1 MKRYLGKPLFRE
13 TGLPNGLGAVMIR
26 APKHRGRQTGV
37 SFYKPTEIRML
48 ARHPNTVGLRSMI
61 SSEHALYMI
70 LFISNG
76 GGW

>member
-13 TGLPNGLGAVMIR
+13 TGLPVGSDTVMISALDPR
-26 APKHRGRQTGV
+26 ERQLV
-37 SFYKPTEIRML
+37 ASFYKPSEIRML
-48 ARHPNTVGLRSMI
+48 ARHPNTNGLRSI
-61 SSEHALYMI
+61 SSEHAVYLI

>member
-13 TGLPNGLGAVMIR
+13 TGLPIGSAAVMIM
-26 APKHRGRQTGV
+26 PPMTRGRQPV
-37 SFYKPTEIRML
+37 ASFLKPTEIRML
-48 ARHPNTVGLRSMI
+48 ARHPNTNGLRSI
-61 SSEHALYMI
+61 SSEHALYLV

>member
-13 TGLPNGLGAVMIR
+13 TGLPIASGAVMITSLR
-26 APKHRGRQTGV
+26 LRGRQLGAA
-37 SFYKPTEIRML
+37 FFKPTDIRML
-48 ARHPNTVGLRSMI
+48 TRHPSANGLSSI
-61 SSEHALYMI
+61 LSEHALYLI